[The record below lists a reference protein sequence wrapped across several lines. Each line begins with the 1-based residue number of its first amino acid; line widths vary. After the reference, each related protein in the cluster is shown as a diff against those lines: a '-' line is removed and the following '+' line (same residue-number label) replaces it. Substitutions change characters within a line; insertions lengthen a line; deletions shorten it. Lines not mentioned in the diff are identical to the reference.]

1 MQESDALYL
10 QDQASVDNIIVIS
23 QLTLQVFA
31 GCVGG
36 GNSYSCRVRVGAKL
50 NNLSVYIAHYL
61 IRHA

>member
-10 QDQASVDNIIVIS
+10 QDQASVHNISYGALGIS

-36 GNSYSCRVRVGAKL
+36 GNSYGCGSASGC
-50 NNLSVYIAHYL
+50 L
-61 IRHA
+61 IE